1 MKNNEDVELHT
12 IELSPGELNMIE
24 IALRVWR
31 EQARSPNW
39 DTATSLVLI
48 ELILKMADKNS
59 AIMSSD
65 PEWVNS

>member
-12 IELSPGELNMIE
+12 IELSLGELNMIE
-24 IALRVWR
+24 VALRVWR
-31 EQARSPNW
+31 EDRRRCRM
-39 DTATSLVLI
+39 TTSLVLG

-65 PEWVNS
+65 PEWVNA